1 MISRRWIIFGIT
13 ASLFLMSLFYRAS
26 SAIIAPN
33 LVHDLKLSHEAL
45 GLLGAAFF
53 YSFALVQIPLGFF
66 LDRAGPRISMAV
78 FNFIAVAGAVI
89 FAGASGV
96 PGGVIG
102 RALLGLG
109 MAGNLMGPLKLF
121 TNWFDPRKFATLSGL
136 FISLGTVGSLAATS
150 PLAIMVEA
158 IGWRGSFYA
167 LAGLH
172 CVLTICLVIIVRD
185 IPSGK
190 ITSSIAQ
197 ETPLF
202 PSSFTSLRALFSNW
216 SYWAISLS
224 TFLRYGA
231 YASIQALWVGPFL
244 IEFLGLSPITA
255 GNLILML
262 SIGLILGAPF
272 GGMLSDRILRSRKR
286 AIIIG
291 LSISSVTILSFSQW
305 ESTTHLAMLGS
316 LLFVIGFFNSF
327 GQIVYAHIKE
337 LMPADMSASAMTG
350 VNFFTMMGGGVFM
363 HLLGGV
369 MQYMGTNYTNA
380 AEGYK
385 VSFLICFAAFFLA
398 TTLYFTTKDP
408 VMLRRSKGEEA
419 R

>member
-89 FAGASGV
+89 FAGAGGA